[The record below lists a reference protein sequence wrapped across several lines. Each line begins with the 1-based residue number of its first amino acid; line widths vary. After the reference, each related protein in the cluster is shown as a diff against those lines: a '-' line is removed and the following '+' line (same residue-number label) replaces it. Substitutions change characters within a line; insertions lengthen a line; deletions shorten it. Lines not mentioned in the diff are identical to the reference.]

1 MIDTKGIKL
10 IMEGLGKIMNFEETA
25 RYLTRWKSTL
35 YKMAKEEKI
44 SVVRI
49 ELGHSFTK
57 YLLERRIVRM
67 YIQELLGHKSSKT
80 TEIYSHI
87 SKENLL
93 AKIES
98 PLDKIMKEEE
108 I

>member
-1 MIDTKGIKL
+1 MILEK
-10 IMEGLGKIMNFEETA
+10 TA
-25 RYLTRWKSTL
+25 KYLTRWKSTF

-49 ELGHSFTK
+49 ELGHSFTT

-67 YIQELLGHKSSKT
+67 YIQELLGHQRSKT
-80 TEIYSHI
+80 TEMYSHI
-87 SKENLL
+87 SKKNLL
-93 AKIES
+93 AK
-98 PLDKIMKEEE
+98 EEKL